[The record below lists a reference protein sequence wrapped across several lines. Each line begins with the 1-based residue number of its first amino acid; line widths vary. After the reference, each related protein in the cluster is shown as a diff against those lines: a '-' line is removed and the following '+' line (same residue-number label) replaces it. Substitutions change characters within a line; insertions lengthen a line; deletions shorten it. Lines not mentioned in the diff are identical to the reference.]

1 MVREPPEAVL
11 KQSLT
16 KKARDL
22 VGGWLSLRGAEKEFQ
37 KTLADWSLGGPKAG
51 GWTRTGPPIG
61 VPGCTLAWPRR
72 GVVEAHDC
80 FAKNRPEMA
89 RWHLA
94 FLETYLS
101 GGDLEGSAYWRE
113 YLLTRLSREAAAQ
126 KSARFVA
133 LFESLAAD
141 GRHHGRRVW
150 LADLAS
156 IRGLP
161 RHFGFRYF
169 RFDGAHRLACL
180 YTLGIRQIPCLVF
193 PLRPSR

>member
-1 MVREPPEAVL
+1 V
-11 KQSLT
+11 
-16 KKARDL
+16 
-22 VGGWLSLRGAEKEFQ
+22 RGANREFQ
-37 KTLADWSLGGPKAG
+37 KTLSDWSSGGPKPG
-51 GWTRTGPPIG
+51 GWTRTGPPIA
-61 VPGCTLAWPRR
+61 VPGCSLGWPRR
-72 GVVEAHDC
+72 REVEAHDC

-101 GGDLEGSAYWRE
+101 GGELEDTAYWRE
-113 YLLTRLSREAAAQ
+113 YLLARLSPEDAAK

-150 LADLAS
+150 LADLS
-156 IRGLP
+156 SVGGLS
-161 RHFGFRYF
+161 RHVGFRYF

-193 PLRPSR
+193 SLRASR